1 MNSATRHLM
10 LVAAGLALGLTAG
23 CNRADSAGD
32 GGNGN
37 NGGNPPKSVVTRNA
51 PSSPGKQVFD
61 RWCASCHADSVR
73 APGTVALAAKYGKDM
88 PAALELRDNLTPEV
102 VQMFVRNGVSI
113 MPRFRKTE
121 ISDAELAALGRYLSG
136 SPAQRR

>member
-1 MNSATRHLM
+1 MNSASRHIV
-10 LVAAGLALGLTAG
+10 LVAAGLAFGLVTG
-23 CNRADSAGD
+23 CNRTDSAGD
-32 GGNGN
+32 AANA
-37 NGGNPPKSVVTRNA
+37 PKSVVTRNT

-61 RWCASCHADSVR
+61 RWCAACHADSVR

-88 PAALELRDNLTPEV
+88 PAALERRDNLTPEV

-121 ISDAELAALGRYLSG
+121 ISDAELTELGRYLSG

>member
-1 MNSATRHLM
+1 MMLAAAVLAFG
-10 LVAAGLALGLTAG
+10 LVAG
-23 CNRADSAGD
+23 CDRAETDGASANSMG
-32 GGNGN
+32 
-37 NGGNPPKSVVTRNA
+37 PKTT
-51 PSSPGKQVFD
+51 PGSPGKQVFD
-61 RWCASCHADSVR
+61 QWCASCHADSAR

-88 PAALELRDNLTPEV
+88 PAALERRDNLTPEV

-121 ISDAELAALGRYLSG
+121 ISDTDLAELSRYLSG

>member
-1 MNSATRHLM
+1 MNSASRHLM
-10 LVAAGLALGLTAG
+10 LVAAGLAFGLMAG
-23 CNRADSAGD
+23 CNRTDRADK
-32 GGNGN
+32 GG

-51 PSSPGKQVFD
+51 PNSPGKQVFD
-61 RWCASCHADSVR
+61 RWCAACHADSVR

-121 ISDAELAALGRYLSG
+121 ITDAELAELGRYLSG

>member
-1 MNSATRHLM
+1 MNSASRHLM
-10 LVAAGLALGLTAG
+10 LVAAGLAFGLVAG
-23 CNRADSAGD
+23 CNRADSTSN
-32 GGNGN
+32 GGNGSN
-37 NGGNPPKSVVTRNA
+37 EGNPPKSVVTRNA
-51 PSSPGKQVFD
+51 PNSPGKQVFD

-73 APGTVALAAKYGKDM
+73 APGTIALAAKYGKDM

-121 ISDAELAALGRYLSG
+121 ISDAELAELGRYLSG

>member
-1 MNSATRHLM
+1 MNTASRHVI
-10 LVAAGLALGLTAG
+10 LVAAGLAFGLVAG
-23 CNRADSAGD
+23 CDRADSD
-32 GGNGN
+32 GS
-37 NGGNPPKSVVTRNA
+37 PATAVATRSA
-51 PSSPGKQVFD
+51 PGSPGKQVFD

-88 PAALELRDNLTPEV
+88 PAALEHRDNLTPEV
-102 VQMFVRNGVSI
+102 VQIFVRNGVSV

-121 ISDAELAALGRYLSG
+121 ISDAELAELGHYLSG